1 MIKKLMIILI
11 MRKLKKLNIKDHHD
25 GDNHDEAKA
34 VSNHLRI
41 IDDQNGDDQN
51 GRS

>member
-25 GDNHDEAKA
+25 GDNHDEAQA

>member
-1 MIKKLMIILI
+1 MMIETQEANNQLKII
-11 MRKLKKLNIKDHHD
+11 DHQD
-25 GDNHDEAKA
+25 DDNHDEAQA

-41 IDDQNGDDQN
+41 LDDQNSDDQN

>member
-1 MIKKLMIILI
+1 MIKMTIILIKKL
-11 MRKLKKLNIKDHHD
+11 KIKDNQD
-25 GDNHDEAKA
+25 GDNHDEAQA

-41 IDDQNGDDQN
+41 LDDQNGDDQN